1 MKKYMAPVTEIMNME
16 SFAMICI
23 SKLDR
28 DYDISDNSGN
38 NPYQNPDWAD
48 DGEIGDDGDLS
59 STGKDGSDPWD
70 EVDDEE

>member
-16 SFAMICI
+16 SFAMICS

-28 DYDISDNSGN
+28 DYDISDDSGK

-48 DGEIGDDGDLS
+48 GGEIGDDGGMN
-59 STGKDGSDPWD
+59 STAKGGAGLWD
-70 EVDDEE
+70 DVDDEE